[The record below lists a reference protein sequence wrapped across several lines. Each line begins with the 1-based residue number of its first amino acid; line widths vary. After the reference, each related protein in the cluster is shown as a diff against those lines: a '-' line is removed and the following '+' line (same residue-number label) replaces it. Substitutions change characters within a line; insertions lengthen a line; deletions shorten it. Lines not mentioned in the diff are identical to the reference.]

1 MPVDTLLQLL
11 QLALAVI
18 GTLITLLIAL
28 IVYVFL
34 SLKSEVRQVQ
44 SAVSEQGLKQ
54 ARLVHKTECRE
65 VEDAINDHLERHDS
79 QLLDHSQRIV
89 RMETRLD
96 ARGGRHELS

>member
-1 MPVDTLLQLL
+1 MPIDTLMQLL

-18 GTLITLLIAL
+18 GTLIGLLIAL

-44 SAVSEQGLKQ
+44 DAVTEQGLKQ

-65 VEDAINDHLERHDS
+65 VEDDINDHLDRHDN
-79 QLLDHSQRIV
+79 QLQDHNARIV
-89 RMETRLD
+89 RLETKLD
-96 ARGGRHELS
+96 GHK

>member
-11 QLALAVI
+11 QIALGVI
-18 GTLITLLIAL
+18 GALIALLIAL

-34 SLKSEVRQVQ
+34 SLKGEVRQVQ
-44 SAVSEQGLKQ
+44 KAVTEQGLNQ
-54 ARLVHKTECRE
+54 ARLVHKAECRE

-89 RMETRLD
+89 RMETKLD
-96 ARGGRHELS
+96 TRGNA

>member
-1 MPVDTLLQLL
+1 MPIDTLMQLL

-18 GTLITLLIAL
+18 GTLIGLLIAL

-44 SAVSEQGLKQ
+44 DAVTEQGLKQ

-65 VEDAINDHLERHDS
+65 VEDAINDHLERHDI
-79 QLLDHSQRIV
+79 QLQDHNSRIV
-89 RMETRLD
+89 RLETKLD
-96 ARGGRHELS
+96 GHK

>member
-11 QLALAVI
+11 QLALGVI
-18 GTLITLLIAL
+18 GALILLLISL

-34 SLKSEVRQVQ
+34 SLKGEVRQVQ
-44 SAVSEQGLKQ
+44 EAVAAQGIKQ

-65 VEDAINDHLERHDS
+65 VEDAIKDHLERHDS

-89 RMETRLD
+89 RMETKLD
-96 ARGGRHELS
+96 TRGNA